1 MAKRNGSTAAA
12 RNQLIAAL
20 DIGTSKVTC
29 IIAQLLPAG
38 QLRVVGIGK
47 RDMKGM
53 ERGSIVNM
61 DAARD
66 SIANTVHI
74 AENMTGETVK
84 SVIVS
89 VSCGRPKSE
98 IMSFEAPIA
107 NGEVGPADIRRLLQR
122 GQRVENELDRALIH
136 SIPVGFRLDGARG
149 IRNPRGLFGETL
161 GAEVHTV
168 TAEAGPVRSLAACV
182 RGCHLEIE
190 HFVMAPYA
198 AGLATLI
205 EDEWTLGATV
215 IDMGAGVT
223 GAAVFMDGEIVF
235 ADTVPVGGNQITR
248 DLAHGLSA
256 PIEQAEILKVRY
268 GSTVAE
274 ASDDRAIIEVPA
286 IGAEEN
292 APTQPAPKSLLTGI
306 IRPRVEETLEL
317 VRSRLQETPY
327 LARAGRRIVL
337 SGGACQLKGAPQLAS
352 TIFDGKARIGRAIPF
367 DGLAE
372 SAMGQAYTACTG
384 LLRFAAERR
393 ADTDGI
399 SSALGALAAAQT
411 RDPGTLGR
419 FGNWLR
425 EHL

>member
-1 MAKRNGSTAAA
+1 MAKRNGASAAA

-53 ERGSIVNM
+53 ARGSIVNM

-98 IMSFEAPIA
+98 IVSFEAPIS
-107 NGEVGPADIRRLLQR
+107 NGEVSPADIRRLLQR
-122 GQRVENELDRALIH
+122 GQRIENELDRALIH
-136 SIPVGFRLDGARG
+136 SIPVGFRLDATRG
-149 IRNPRGLFGETL
+149 IRNPHGLFGETL

-168 TAEAGPVRSLAACV
+168 TAEAGPVRNLAACV

-198 AGLATLI
+198 AGLATLV

-215 IDMGAGVT
+215 IEMGAGVT

-235 ADTVPVGGNQITR
+235 ADTVPVGGNQVTK
-248 DLAHGLSA
+248 DLAHGLST
-256 PIEQAEILKVRY
+256 PIKQAESLKIRH
-268 GSTVAE
+268 GSAVGE
-274 ASDDRAIIEVPA
+274 PGDDRAIIEIPA
-286 IGAEEN
+286 IGADEN
-292 APTQPAPKSLLTGI
+292 ALSQPAPKSLLTGI

-317 VRSRLQETPY
+317 VRSRLQDTPY

-337 SGGACQLKGAPQLAS
+337 CGGGCQLKGVPQLAS
-352 TIFDGKARIGRAIPF
+352 TIFDSKTRIGRAIPF

-372 SAMGQAYTACTG
+372 TAMGQAYTTCTG
-384 LLRFAAERR
+384 LLRFAAENR
-393 ADTDGI
+393 ADSDGI
-399 SSALGALAAAQT
+399 GSALGTLAAAQT
-411 RDPGTLGR
+411 RDPGLFGR
-419 FGNWLR
+419 FGGWLK

>member
-1 MAKRNGSTAAA
+1 MAKRNGGAAAA

-29 IIAQLLPAG
+29 IIAQLIPNG

-53 ERGSIVNM
+53 ARGSIVNM

-89 VSCGRPKSE
+89 VNCGRPKSE
-98 IMSFEAPIA
+98 IVSFEAPIA
-107 NGEVGPADIRRLLQR
+107 NGEVGPTDIGRLLQR

-136 SIPVGFRLDGARG
+136 SIPVGFRLDGAHG
-149 IRNPRGLFGETL
+149 IRDPRGLFGETL

-198 AGLATLI
+198 AGLATLVD
-205 EDEWTLGATV
+205 DEWTLGATV

-223 GAAVFMDGEIVF
+223 GAAVFMDGELVF
-235 ADTVPVGGNQITR
+235 ADTVPVGGNQVTK
-248 DLAHGLSA
+248 DLAHGLST
-256 PIEQAEILKVRY
+256 PIDQAEMLKVRY
-268 GSTVAE
+268 GSVIGE
-274 ASDDRAIIEVPA
+274 PSDDRAIVEIPA
-286 IGAEEN
+286 IGADDN
-292 APTQPAPKSLLTGI
+292 APTQPAPKSLMTGI

-317 VRSRLQETPY
+317 VRSRLQDTPY
-327 LARAGRRIVL
+327 LGRAGRRIVL
-337 SGGACQLKGAPQLAS
+337 SGGGCQLNGVAQLAS
-352 TIFDGKARIGRAIPF
+352 TIFDSKVRIGRAIPF

-372 SAMGQAYTACTG
+372 TAMGQAYTTCTG
-384 LLRFAAERR
+384 LLRFAAESR

-399 SSALGALAAAQT
+399 GSALGTLAAAQS
-411 RDPGTLGR
+411 RDPGLLGR
-419 FGNWLR
+419 FGGWLKER
-425 EHL
+425 L

>member
-12 RNQLIAAL
+12 RHQLIAAL

-29 IIAQLLPAG
+29 IIAQLLPAD

-53 ERGSIVNM
+53 ARGSIVNM

-74 AENMTGETVK
+74 AENMAGETVK

-89 VSCGRPKSE
+89 VNCGRPKSE

-107 NGEVGPADIRRLLQR
+107 NGEVGPADVRRLLQR
-122 GQRVENELDRALIH
+122 GQHIENELDRALIH
-136 SIPVGFRLDGARG
+136 SIPVGFRLDGAGG

-198 AGLATLI
+198 AGLATLV
-205 EDEWTLGATV
+205 EDEWTLGAIV

-235 ADTVPVGGNQITR
+235 ADTVPVGGNQITK
-248 DLAHGLSA
+248 DLAHGLST
-256 PIEQAEILKVRY
+256 PIDQAEMLKVRH
-268 GSTVAE
+268 GSAVGE
-274 ASDDRAIIEVPA
+274 PSDDRAIIEIPA
-286 IGAEEN
+286 IGANEN
-292 APTQPAPKSLLTGI
+292 APSQPAPKYLLTGI
-306 IRPRVEETLEL
+306 IRARVEETLEL
-317 VRSRLQETPY
+317 VRSRLQDTPY
-327 LARAGRRIVL
+327 LARAGHRIVL
-337 SGGACQLKGAPQLAS
+337 SGGGCQLKGVPQLAS
-352 TIFDGKARIGRAIPF
+352 TIFDGKVRIGRAIPF

-411 RDPGTLGR
+411 RDPGLLGR
-419 FGNWLR
+419 FGSWLR

>member
-1 MAKRNGSTAAA
+1 MAKRNGASAAA
-12 RNQLIAAL
+12 RNQLVAAL

-53 ERGSIVNM
+53 ARGSVVNM

-89 VSCGRPKSE
+89 VSCGQPQSE
-98 IMSFEAPIA
+98 IMSFNAPIS
-107 NGEVGPADIRRLLQR
+107 NGEVAPADIRRVLQR
-122 GQRVENELDRALIH
+122 GQRIENELDRALIH
-136 SIPVGFRLDGARG
+136 SIPVGFRLDATRG

-161 GAEVHTV
+161 GAEVHTI

-182 RGCHLEIE
+182 RGCHLEIDR
-190 HFVMAPYA
+190 FVMAPYA
-198 AGLATLI
+198 AGLATLV
-205 EDEWTLGATV
+205 EDELTLGATA

-223 GAAVFMDGEIVF
+223 GAAVFVDGEIVF
-235 ADTVPVGGNQITR
+235 ADTVPVGGNQVTR
-248 DLAHGLSA
+248 DLAHGLST
-256 PIEQAEILKVRY
+256 PIEQAELLKVRY
-268 GSTVAE
+268 GSAIVE
-274 ASDDRAIIEVPA
+274 PGDDRAIIEIPA
-286 IGAEEN
+286 IGADEN
-292 APTQPAPKSLLTGI
+292 APSQPAPKSLLTGI
-306 IRPRVEETLEL
+306 IRPRMEETLEL
-317 VRSRLQETPY
+317 VRSRLQDSPY
-327 LARAGRRIVL
+327 LRRAGGRIVL
-337 SGGACQLKGAPQLAS
+337 SGGACQLRGVPQLAS
-352 TIFDGKARIGRAIPF
+352 TIFDSNVRIGRAIPF

-372 SAMGQAYTACTG
+372 TAMGQSYTVCTG
-384 LLRFAAERR
+384 LLRFAAENR

-399 SSALGALAAAQT
+399 GGALGALAAAQT
-411 RDPGTLGR
+411 RSPGLFGR
-419 FGNWLR
+419 FGGWLK

>member
-1 MAKRNGSTAAA
+1 MAKRNGTSGAS
-12 RNQLIAAL
+12 RSQLIAAL

-29 IIAQLLPAG
+29 IIAQPLPAG

-53 ERGSIVNM
+53 ARGSVVNV

-66 SIANTVHI
+66 SIASTVHI
-74 AENMTGETVK
+74 AENMTGDTVK

-107 NGEVGPADIRRLLQR
+107 NGEVGPADIRRVLQR
-122 GQRVENELDRALIH
+122 GQRIENELDRALIH
-136 SIPVGFRLDGARG
+136 SIPVGFRLDEARG
-149 IRNPRGLFGETL
+149 IRDPRGLFGDTL

-182 RGCHLEIE
+182 RGCHLEID
-190 HFVMAPYA
+190 HFVMSPYA
-198 AGLATLI
+198 AGLATLV
-205 EDEWTLGATV
+205 EDERTLGATV

-235 ADTVPVGGNQITR
+235 ADTVPIGGNQVTK
-248 DLAHGLSA
+248 DLAHGLST
-256 PIEQAEILKVRY
+256 PIEQAELLKVRH
-268 GSTVAE
+268 GSTIRAPG
-274 ASDDRAIIEVPA
+274 DDRAIIEIPA

-292 APTQPAPKSLLTGI
+292 TPLQPAPKSLMTGI
-306 IRPRVEETLEL
+306 IRPRIEETLEL
-317 VRSRLQETPY
+317 VRSRLQDTPY
-327 LARAGRRIVL
+327 LAQAGRRIVL
-337 SGGACQLKGAPQLAS
+337 SGGACQLKGVPQLTS
-352 TIFDGKARIGRAIPF
+352 TIFDSKVRIGRAIPM

-372 SAMGQAYTACTG
+372 TAMGQAYTTCTG
-384 LLRFAAERR
+384 LLRFAAENR

-399 SSALGALAAAQT
+399 GSALGALAALQA
-411 RDPGTLGR
+411 RNPGLIGR
-419 FGNWLR
+419 FGGWLK

>member
-1 MAKRNGSTAAA
+1 MAKRNGASAAA

-53 ERGSIVNM
+53 ARGSIVNL
-61 DAARD
+61 DAACD
-66 SIANTVHI
+66 AIANTVHI

-89 VSCGRPKSE
+89 VNCGRPKSE
-98 IMSFEAPIA
+98 LMSFEAPIT

-122 GQRVENELDRALIH
+122 GQRIENELDRALIH

-182 RGCHLEIE
+182 RNCHLEIE

-198 AGLATLI
+198 AGLATLV

-223 GAAVFMDGEIVF
+223 GAAVFVDGEIVY
-235 ADTVPVGGNQITR
+235 ADTVPVGGNQITK
-248 DLAHGLSA
+248 DLAHGLST
-256 PIEQAEILKVRY
+256 PIEQAELLKIRY
-268 GSTVAE
+268 GSALGE
-274 ASDDRAIIEVPA
+274 SSDDRAIIEIPA
-286 IGAEEN
+286 IGADEN
-292 APTQPAPKSLLTGI
+292 APSQPAPISLLTGI

-317 VRSRLQETPY
+317 VRSRLQDTPY
-327 LARAGRRIVL
+327 LGRAGRRIVL
-337 SGGACQLKGAPQLAS
+337 SGGGCQLKGVPQLAS
-352 TIFDGKARIGRAIPF
+352 TIFDCKARIGRAVPF

-372 SAMGQAYTACTG
+372 TAMSQAYTTCTG

-399 SSALGALAAAQT
+399 SSALGTLAAAQT
-411 RDPGTLGR
+411 REASLLGR
-419 FGNWLR
+419 FGGWLKD
-425 EHL
+425 HL

>member
-1 MAKRNGSTAAA
+1 MAKRNGASAAA

-29 IIAQLLPAG
+29 IIAQPLPAG

-47 RDMKGM
+47 RDTKGM
-53 ERGSIVNM
+53 ARGSVVNM

-89 VSCGRPKSE
+89 VNCGRPKSE

-107 NGEVGPADIRRLLQR
+107 NGEVGPADIRRVLQR
-122 GQRVENELDRALIH
+122 GQRIENELDRALIH
-136 SIPVGFRLDGARG
+136 SIPVGFRLDAAHG

-182 RGCHLEIE
+182 RGCHLEID

-198 AGLATLI
+198 AGLATLV

-235 ADTVPVGGNQITR
+235 ADTIPVGGNQVTA
-248 DLAHGLSA
+248 DLAHGLST
-256 PIEQAEILKVRY
+256 PIEQAEMLKVRY
-268 GSTVAE
+268 GSAVSE
-274 ASDDRAIIEVPA
+274 PSDDRAIIEIPA

-292 APTQPAPKSLLTGI
+292 APSQPAPKSLLTGI

-317 VRSRLQETPY
+317 VRSRLKDTPY
-327 LARAGRRIVL
+327 LERAGRRIVL
-337 SGGACQLKGAPQLAS
+337 SGGACQLRGVPQLTSA
-352 TIFDGKARIGRAIPF
+352 IFDGKVRIGRAIPF

-372 SAMGQAYTACTG
+372 TAMGQAYTACTG
-384 LLRFAAERR
+384 LLRFAAEFRED
-393 ADTDGI
+393 ANGI
-399 SSALGALAAAQT
+399 SGALGALAAAEK
-411 RDPGTLGR
+411 RNPGLVGR
-419 FGNWLR
+419 FGDWLK